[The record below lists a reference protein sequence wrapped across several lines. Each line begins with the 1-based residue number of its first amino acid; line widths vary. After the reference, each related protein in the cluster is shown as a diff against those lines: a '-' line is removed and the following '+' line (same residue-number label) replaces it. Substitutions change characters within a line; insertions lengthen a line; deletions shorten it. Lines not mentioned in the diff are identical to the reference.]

1 MAQPLIAL
9 PAALMAALMATLALA
24 GCGTAVARLDQA
36 AETTG
41 ATRAAIVRPATPE
54 SCTAKMERVRPRV
67 GEKARWTQK
76 RWEIVADNRDQLAA
90 DCGAALDA
98 YWNLIEKVEPQ

>member
-9 PAALMAALMATLALA
+9 PAALMAALALA

-36 AETTG
+36 AEATG
-41 ATRAAIVRPATPE
+41 ATRAGIVRPATPE
-54 SCTAKMERVRPRV
+54 SCTAKMERVKPKL
-67 GEKARWTQK
+67 GEKTRWTLK

-98 YWNLIEKVEPQ
+98 YWDEITKVGPR